1 MTEPKPFTDAVI
13 EAMKRY
19 EEKFGREYPVLSMP
33 QDTPEEILADIE
45 RRIRLS
51 KPLPKGYGDDWT

>member
-19 EEKFGREYPVLSMP
+19 RKIWKGYPCYPCLRH
-33 QDTPEEILADIE
+33 PEEILAEIE

-51 KPLPKGYGDDWT
+51 NPSEGYGDD